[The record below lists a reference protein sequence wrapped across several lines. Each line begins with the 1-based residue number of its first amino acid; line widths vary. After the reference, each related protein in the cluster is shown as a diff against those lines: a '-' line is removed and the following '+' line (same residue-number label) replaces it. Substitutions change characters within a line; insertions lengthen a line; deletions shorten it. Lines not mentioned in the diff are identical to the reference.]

1 MAFYLFADAKPSE
14 TLKKQKNHPA
24 GLAAA
29 CILPH
34 KNGVPL
40 LEVPVKQYKDYNTR
54 RKEAQ
59 AVRLAEW
66 LRRERE
72 ENLHIRGFLLAR
84 SLTAAAR
91 YAIDIVEELPNARVE
106 PHYDSY
112 RLLFG
117 DEVIDFPQA
126 LALAYYYF
134 SAVMGCLQAWKGIAE
149 GEQKHL
155 AVFFDRFPAVSSG
168 PKAPGVV
175 APKTQGM
182 KFLEFIR
189 ANSAT
194 AIGIHKQEAESG
206 VRTLYTTLEW
216 WKDPRNDNA
225 LVAGKDHPH
234 FALVDWLVAGALA
247 NSFKEEFI
255 AEYPNRRRADHTA
268 NALIELYQEFKNF
281 NVWEI
286 ADDNTLDHIKGSDKL
301 WEVPDDAR
309 KYVMDNAV
317 GHKAA
322 DLT

>member
-14 TLKKQKNHPA
+14 TLKKQENHPA

-34 KNGVPL
+34 KNGVPVL
-40 LEVPVKQYKDYNTR
+40 DVPVKQYKDYNTK

-59 AVRLAEW
+59 ALTLAEW
-66 LRRERE
+66 LKSERE

-84 SLTAAAR
+84 SLPAAAR
-91 YAIDIVEELPNARVE
+91 YAIDIIEELPNTRVE

-112 RLLFG
+112 RLHFG
-117 DEVIDFPQA
+117 VEVIDFPQA

-134 SAVMGCLQAWKGIAE
+134 PVVMGCLQAWKGIAA
-149 GEQKHL
+149 GEQKDL

-168 PKAPGVV
+168 PKVGGVA

-189 ANSAT
+189 SNSAT
-194 AIGIHKQEAESG
+194 AIGIHKQEVESG

-225 LVAGKDHPH
+225 LVEGKKHPH

-247 NSFKEEFI
+247 NSFKEEFV
-255 AEYPNRRRADHTA
+255 AEYPNKRRADQTA
-268 NALIELYQEFKNF
+268 NALIELYQEFKKF
-281 NVWEI
+281 TVWEI
-286 ADDNTLDHIKGSDKL
+286 ADDNTLDRIKGSDKL
-301 WEVPDDAR
+301 WVVPDEAR
-309 KYVMDNAV
+309 EYVMTNAI
-317 GHKAA
+317 GQ
-322 DLT
+322 